1 MTTSHLPQTLRGTAA
16 ANRSQMARLIES
28 LSRSVE
34 LLTIEIEHEEARVG
48 VSDLS
53 AVTYP
58 VLARSLRARKD
69 NLRITIASLEAQ
81 FHATEAA

>member
-1 MTTSHLPQTLRGTAA
+1 MTTSYLLQTLRGTAA
-16 ANRSQMARLIES
+16 ANRSQMTRLIES

-34 LLTIEIEHEEARVG
+34 LLTIEIEHEEARAG
-48 VSDLS
+48 VYNLS

-69 NLRITIASLEAQ
+69 NIRITITSLEAQ
-81 FHATEAA
+81 LHATEAA